1 MDGVVNI
8 LTAVD
13 NSLISEFRRP
23 ISSTI
28 NLMIVSSDIVRLVR
42 AAQCKTFATFS
53 TASVSWKGVKKKKK
67 KMFAWVED
75 RLLTRSFTISEH
87 LNVQTLNEASPHK
100 DSYQEW
106 CCRRPF
112 LQRFRC
118 PCGGPDSCKQIS
130 HTCTFK
136 GHYNTLFYNRNKH
149 TDVGCSKWDWC
160 TAKSCIKRL

>member
-53 TASVSWKGVKKKKK
+53 TASVSWKGVKKKK
-67 KMFAWVED
+67 ED
-75 RLLTRSFTISEH
+75 VCMS
-87 LNVQTLNEASPHK
+87 
-100 DSYQEW
+100 
-106 CCRRPF
+106 
-112 LQRFRC
+112 
-118 PCGGPDSCKQIS
+118 
-130 HTCTFK
+130 
-136 GHYNTLFYNRNKH
+136 
-149 TDVGCSKWDWC
+149 
-160 TAKSCIKRL
+160 

>member
-53 TASVSWKGVKKKKK
+53 TASVSWKGVKKKK
-67 KMFAWVED
+67 
-75 RLLTRSFTISEH
+75 
-87 LNVQTLNEASPHK
+87 
-100 DSYQEW
+100 
-106 CCRRPF
+106 RRCLHELKTGF
-112 LQRFRC
+112 
-118 PCGGPDSCKQIS
+118 
-130 HTCTFK
+130 
-136 GHYNTLFYNRNKH
+136 
-149 TDVGCSKWDWC
+149 
-160 TAKSCIKRL
+160 